1 MNITMQIGNTTV
13 MVNGKSY
20 TIDAPPVIV
29 NGRTF
34 VPVRFVAEIL
44 GAKVDYDAATRTVTI
59 TRDLLP

>member
-1 MNITMQIGNTTV
+1 

-29 NGRTF
+29 KGRTF

-44 GAKVDYDAATRTVTI
+44 GATVEYDATTRTVKI
-59 TRDLLP
+59 IRDILP

>member
-1 MNITMQIGNTTV
+1 

-29 NGRTF
+29 NGMTF